1 MASYNDMNTGFE
13 FMNNPIMPGMPE
25 RNQPFFQQSPTPPQT
40 PSYNMDMTLNS
51 APQIAAPS
59 NKKSMFTVVPDDDEP
74 MGANTLTLPTPDV
87 GLSTPSKRGRK
98 KKEVEEVNT
107 TEIVRTDDSVQGLPT
122 LYNYAQT
129 TMLLGN
135 TLDQVDMIAGELKNE
150 FDAVINNRTLKNKY
164 MILSNFSESMCQLLN
179 TKATIIREINN
190 SITKSIDLDY
200 RKEKDRLA
208 AEGIANDDK
217 KIMDLY
223 NSFVNNPNVSANTS
237 VLGPSIMSASLN
249 AVDNSGIVRAPIA
262 GSGPQPAIADQGFL
276 NYLSNVSPEQNAMFY
291 EKDPNVKTVVVYDM
305 SNGNKFFQVMNL
317 ATGQVVPNVPVMD
330 NRFLDDTTIDIRNQI
345 AKNNNL
351 HETYPLVII
360 NDTNNVA
367 SKY

>member
-1 MASYNDMNTGFE
+1 
-13 FMNNPIMPGMPE
+13 
-25 RNQPFFQQSPTPPQT
+25 
-40 PSYNMDMTLNS
+40 
-51 APQIAAPS
+51 
-59 NKKSMFTVVPDDDEP
+59 
-74 MGANTLTLPTPDV
+74 
-87 GLSTPSKRGRK
+87 
-98 KKEVEEVNT
+98 
-107 TEIVRTDDSVQGLPT
+107 
-122 LYNYAQT
+122 
-129 TMLLGN
+129 
-135 TLDQVDMIAGELKNE
+135 
-150 FDAVINNRTLKNKY
+150 